1 MTFVTKIDLSSNR
14 QAIQNI
20 KTITDYSGTSII
32 GTTFSDLPSG
42 PDLTSSGITST
53 IFPVESTFTATTTG
67 SPTMVIT
74 YGNPYMSALGS
85 EFTAITSGNSGT
97 TQWVGP
103 VFSAD
108 STTVIDGNPV
118 DLSFTGVSS
127 SFLVWDTLIV
137 GTNIYGSA
145 TSEVILYSAD
155 TLDYTG
161 STEWL
166 QVKGGT
172 GTEKLRVSEGAVA
185 GYTLVAVNSDGDLEY
200 QPYSGVSE
208 LWEVSIGLFSLKP
221 KGYIA
226 VASGDYALAGG
237 GASTASGNSSF
248 AWGSMA
254 QASGID
260 SVAFGSA
267 YASGYRSFALGSG
280 IATGSGAAC
289 FPGSNGANGTS
300 SLAGGDQTQAN
311 GNYSFAWG
319 TSTTAYGQGSI
330 AMGVGVRSYGY
341 GSHAEGSD
349 TVASATSSH
358 AEGSQTLTTGFA
370 SHAEGYFTR
379 AYGQQSHAE
388 GSNTFAWGNASHS
401 EGIQTIALSDN
412 SHTEGSGTTAYADSS
427 HAEGH
432 GTITS
437 GENSHAEGYFT
448 KADGQNSHAEG
459 QLTLAMGLDSH
470 AEGTLTQVQ
479 AAGTAGHAEGIQTIV
494 SGTAGHAEGFNTRSF
509 GQSAHAEGQQT
520 TARGFASHSEGDET
534 VAWGNPSHAEGYR
547 TTALA
552 NNTHAGG
559 ESSIASGVTS
569 FVHSTDSNVG
579 GLRSAILG
587 GTGNTLTDTAIN
599 SVILG
604 GSGLT
609 GTNANTVYV
618 SELNVDVVPAGPATS
633 VGVDGTGSLAFE
645 ASDRTLKE
653 NITTIESALDKV
665 RKLRGVTF
673 DWINKEKGGTD
684 TEMGFI
690 AQEVQGI
697 VPELAFQIPNSTLL
711 GVKYNHTVAL
721 LVEAIKEITSGTTT
735 QVDTIVETQRVVA
748 EDSNIE
754 LNYHGTKESSI
765 DGGIIVKNGVS
776 EGVDAKFTIDS
787 DGTWNVTPK
796 LKTPQIVIESKTPV
810 SSEDSFGEK
819 GQFTWDDDYL
829 YVKTNNG
836 WKRTGLENF

>member
-1 MTFVTKIDLSSNR
+1 LAIFINKIDIMTFVTKIDLSSNR

-208 LWEVSIGLFSLKP
+208 LWEVSTGLFSLKP

-260 SVAFGSA
+260 SVAFGSGSA
-267 YASGYRSFALGSG
+267 TGYQSFALAGG
-280 IATGSGAAC
+280 IASGVGSIAFAGNTSATGDNSGVG
-289 FPGSNGANGTS
+289 GS
-300 SLAGGDQTQAN
+300 QTVAS
-311 GNYSFAWG
+311 GNYSFVWG
-319 TSTTAYGQGSI
+319 TSSNAFGQSSVAMGASVQAYG
-330 AMGVGVRSYGY
+330 A
-341 GSHAEGSD
+341 GSHAEG
-349 TVASATSSH
+349 TNTLASGDSSH
-358 AEGSQTLTTGFA
+358 SEGNS
-370 SHAEGYFTR
+370 TR
-379 AYGQQSHAE
+379 ALGLQSHAE
-388 GSNTFAWGNASHS
+388 GSGSKSFGASSHA
-401 EGIQTIALSDN
+401 EGFQTSA
-412 SHTEGSGTTAYADSS
+412 SGDSS
-427 HAEGH
+427 HAEGRSTKANGIDAH
-432 GTITS
+432 AEGRTTIA
-437 GENSHAEGYFT
+437 GGDVSHAEGIGSVSSGDY
-448 KADGQNSHAEG
+448 SHAEG
-459 QLTLAMGLDSH
+459 STVA
-470 AEGTLTQVQ
+470 
-479 AAGTAGHAEGIQTIV
+479 
-494 SGTAGHAEGFNTRSF
+494 SGFI
-509 GQSAHAEGQQT
+509 
-520 TARGFASHSEGDET
+520 SHSEG
-534 VAWGNPSHAEGYR
+534 NN
-547 TTALA
+547 TTAFGDYS
-552 NNTHAGG
+552 HAGG
-559 ESSIASGVTS
+559 HTSIASGETS
-569 FVHSTDSNVG
+569 FVHANTSIAG
-579 GLRSAILG
+579 GVNSAILG

-599 SVILG
+599 SVMLG
-604 GSGLT
+604 GSGMT
-609 GTNANTVYV
+609 GTAANTVYV
-618 SELNVDVVPAGPATS
+618 PELNVDVVPAGPATS

-796 LKTPQIVIESKTPV
+796 LKTPQIVIESKTPI

>member
-1 MTFVTKIDLSSNR
+1 LAIFINKIDIMTFVTKIDLSSNR

-208 LWEVSIGLFSLKP
+208 LWEVSTGLFSLKP

-260 SVAFGSA
+260 SVAFGSGSA
-267 YASGYRSFALGSG
+267 TGYQSFALAGG
-280 IATGSGAAC
+280 IASGVGSIAFAGNTSATGDNSGVG
-289 FPGSNGANGTS
+289 GS
-300 SLAGGDQTQAN
+300 QTVAS
-311 GNYSFAWG
+311 GNYSFVWG
-319 TSTTAYGQGSI
+319 TSSNAFGQSSVAMGASVQAYG
-330 AMGVGVRSYGY
+330 A
-341 GSHAEGSD
+341 GSHAEG
-349 TVASATSSH
+349 TNTLASGDSSH
-358 AEGSQTLTTGFA
+358 SEGNS
-370 SHAEGYFTR
+370 TR
-379 AYGQQSHAE
+379 ALGLQSHAE
-388 GSNTFAWGNASHS
+388 GSGSKSFGASSHA
-401 EGIQTIALSDN
+401 EGFQTSA
-412 SHTEGSGTTAYADSS
+412 SGDSS
-427 HAEGH
+427 HAEGRSTKANGIDAH
-432 GTITS
+432 AEGRTTIA
-437 GENSHAEGYFT
+437 GGDVSHAEGIGSVSSGDY
-448 KADGQNSHAEG
+448 SHAEG
-459 QLTLAMGLDSH
+459 STVA
-470 AEGTLTQVQ
+470 
-479 AAGTAGHAEGIQTIV
+479 
-494 SGTAGHAEGFNTRSF
+494 SGFI
-509 GQSAHAEGQQT
+509 
-520 TARGFASHSEGDET
+520 SHSEG
-534 VAWGNPSHAEGYR
+534 NN
-547 TTALA
+547 TTAFGDYS
-552 NNTHAGG
+552 HAGG
-559 ESSIASGVTS
+559 HTSIASGETS
-569 FVHSTDSNVG
+569 FVHANTSIAG
-579 GLRSAILG
+579 GVNSAILG

-599 SVILG
+599 SVMLG
-604 GSGLT
+604 GSGMT
-609 GTNANTVYV
+609 GTAANTVYV
-618 SELNVDVVPAGPATS
+618 PELNVDVVPAGPATS

>member
-208 LWEVSIGLFSLKP
+208 LWEVSTGLFSLKP

-260 SVAFGSA
+260 SVAFGSGSA
-267 YASGYRSFALGSG
+267 TGYQSFALAGG
-280 IATGSGAAC
+280 IASGVGSIAFAGNTSATGDNSGVG
-289 FPGSNGANGTS
+289 GS
-300 SLAGGDQTQAN
+300 QTVAS
-311 GNYSFAWG
+311 GNYSFVWG
-319 TSTTAYGQGSI
+319 TSSNAFGQSSVAMGASVQAYG
-330 AMGVGVRSYGY
+330 A
-341 GSHAEGSD
+341 GSHAEG
-349 TVASATSSH
+349 TNTLASGDSSH
-358 AEGSQTLTTGFA
+358 SEGNS
-370 SHAEGYFTR
+370 TR
-379 AYGQQSHAE
+379 ALGLQSHAE
-388 GSNTFAWGNASHS
+388 GSGSKSFGASSHA
-401 EGIQTIALSDN
+401 EGFQTSA
-412 SHTEGSGTTAYADSS
+412 SGDSS
-427 HAEGH
+427 HAEGRSTKANGIDAH
-432 GTITS
+432 AEGRTTIA
-437 GENSHAEGYFT
+437 GGDVSHAEGIGSVSSGDY
-448 KADGQNSHAEG
+448 SHAEG
-459 QLTLAMGLDSH
+459 STVA
-470 AEGTLTQVQ
+470 
-479 AAGTAGHAEGIQTIV
+479 
-494 SGTAGHAEGFNTRSF
+494 SGFI
-509 GQSAHAEGQQT
+509 
-520 TARGFASHSEGDET
+520 SHSEG
-534 VAWGNPSHAEGYR
+534 NN
-547 TTALA
+547 TTAFGDYS
-552 NNTHAGG
+552 HAGG
-559 ESSIASGVTS
+559 HTSIASGETS
-569 FVHSTDSNVG
+569 FVHANTSIAG
-579 GLRSAILG
+579 GVNSAILG

-599 SVILG
+599 SVMLG
-604 GSGLT
+604 GSGMT
-609 GTNANTVYV
+609 GTAANTVYV
-618 SELNVDVVPAGPATS
+618 PELNVDVVPAGPATS